1 MHPNLKTALDPAS
14 VALIGASEN
23 PNKIGGR
30 PLDYL
35 RRFGFRGAIHPIN
48 PKRAEVQGVKAV
60 PRLADLDQ
68 APDVAII
75 AVPGE
80 DAVRALDECGAMGV
94 KVAVMMTSGFGETG
108 PEGKAAEK
116 AMVKRARAHG
126 MRMVGPN
133 TQGLANFGTGAVLSF
148 SSMFLEEPPQDGP
161 VGIVSQSGA
170 MSVIPYGLLR
180 SRGIG
185 VRHAHA
191 TGNDADVTV
200 CEFAAAVASDSDLKL
215 LLLYLESIPDPDHL
229 AEAAAIARS
238 RNLPIVALKSG
249 RTPAGQATASSHTG
263 ALANE
268 DRVVDAF
275 LEQHGIWRAKDSVD
289 LVNAVELYLNGWK
302 PEGRRLVVISNSGAT
317 CVLAAD
323 AATSAGMEIPR
334 LAEETQAELRTI
346 LPGFAATPNPVDIT
360 AALLTNSGLFSQ
372 ILPVIGR
379 DPAAD
384 AFLVGVPVA
393 GQAYDVEAFG
403 RDTAAFAEATGKP
416 VVITAPQA
424 MVAAPFKSRGLPVF
438 EGEGEAIAALR
449 QFVGHHELMARA
461 RARFGGAAAVGEDA
475 QRHSGEPTSARPR
488 LLDEAESLAVLAAA
502 GVPTVPHRLC
512 TSPDEAVAAAKAFAG
527 PVVVKGCSPD
537 VAHKSELGLV
547 HLGLTGPD
555 PVRRAFASCRTSL
568 AHHGAT
574 FSGVLVAPMAKGRRE
589 MLLGA
594 HRDPFFGPVILVGDG
609 GKYVEAMPDTRILL
623 PPFTRD
629 DVREALGL
637 LRIAPLLSG
646 TRGEPPMA
654 LEGYVAAALALARLM
669 TEPGSE
675 VDSIDVNP
683 FLVGSKNEDG
693 MALDAVVLTR
703 NGRATT

>member
-1 MHPNLKTALDPAS
+1 MNPNLKAALDPAS

-35 RRFGFRGAIHPIN
+35 RRFGFRGAIYPIN

-80 DAVRALDECGAMGV
+80 DAVRALDECGGMGV
-94 KVAVMMTSGFGETG
+94 KLAVMMTSGFGETG
-108 PEGKAAEK
+108 PEGKAAER
-116 AMVKRARAHG
+116 AMVERARAHG

-148 SSMFLEEPPQDGP
+148 SSMFLEEAPKDGP

-185 VRHAHA
+185 VRHAHS

-200 CEFAAAVASDSDLKL
+200 CEFATAVASDPDLKL
-215 LLLYLESIPDPDHL
+215 LLLYLESIPDPEHL
-229 AEAAAIARS
+229 AEAAAIARG
-238 RNLPIVALKSG
+238 RNLPIIALKSG

-289 LVNAVELYLNGWK
+289 LVKAAELYLQGWK

-323 AATSAGMEIPR
+323 AATAAEMKIPR
-334 LAEETQAELRTI
+334 LSDDTQEQLRAI
-346 LPGFAATPNPVDIT
+346 LPGFAATANPVDIT
-360 AALLTNSGLFSQ
+360 AALLTNSALFSQ
-372 ILPVIGR
+372 ILPVIAE
-379 DPAAD
+379 DPSAD

-403 RDTAAFAEATGKP
+403 RDTSAFAAATGKP
-416 VVITAPQA
+416 VVVTAPQA
-424 MVAAPFKSRGLPVF
+424 MVAAPFKNRGLPVF

-449 QFVGHHELMARA
+449 QFIGHRELMAKA
-461 RARFGGAAAVGEDA
+461 AERFGGDGAAIRSAVQPAGDA
-475 QRHSGEPTSARPR
+475 SPPR
-488 LLDEAESLAVLAAA
+488 LLDEAESLATLSQA
-502 GVPTVPHRLC
+502 GIPTVPHKLC
-512 TSPDEAVAAAKAFAG
+512 RSAGEAVAAAESFGG

-547 HLGLTGPD
+547 HLGLDGAD
-555 PVRRAFASCRTSL
+555 DVSRAFEACRASL
-568 AHHGAT
+568 ADHGAS

-589 MLLGA
+589 LLLGA

-623 PPFTRD
+623 PPFTED
-629 DVREALGL
+629 DVRHALGQ
-637 LRIAPLLSG
+637 LRIAPLLAG
-646 TRGEPPMA
+646 TRGEAPIT
-654 LEGYVAAALALARLM
+654 LDGYVAAALALGRLM
-669 TEPGSE
+669 TEASSRIE
-675 VDSIDVNP
+675 SVDINP
-683 FLVGSKNEDG
+683 FLVGTGDEEG
-693 MALDAVVLTR
+693 MALDAVVLQRDEGTPR
-703 NGRATT
+703 

>member
-1 MHPNLKTALDPAS
+1 
-14 VALIGASEN
+14 
-23 PNKIGGR
+23 
-30 PLDYL
+30 
-35 RRFGFRGAIHPIN
+35 IN
-48 PKRAEVQGVKAV
+48 PKRSEVQGVKAV
-60 PRLADLDQ
+60 PRLADLDS

-75 AVPGE
+75 AVPAD

-94 KVAVMMTSGFGETG
+94 KIAVMMTSGFGETG
-108 PEGKAAEK
+108 PEGKAAER
-116 AMVKRARAHG
+116 AMVARARAQG

-170 MSVIPYGLLR
+170 MSVIPYGMLR

-200 CEFAAAVASDSDLKL
+200 CEFATAVAADPDLKL
-215 LLLYLESIPDPDHL
+215 LLLYLESIPDPEHL
-229 AEAAAIARS
+229 AETAAIARS
-238 RNLPIVALKSG
+238 CNLPIIALKSG

-289 LVNAVELYLNGWK
+289 LVQAAELYLRGWK

-323 AATSAGMEIPR
+323 TATASGMEIPR
-334 LAEETQAELRTI
+334 LADDTQNQLRAI
-346 LPGFAATPNPVDIT
+346 LPGFAATANPVDIT
-360 AALLTNSGLFSQ
+360 AALLTNSALFSQ
-372 ILPVIGR
+372 ILPVIAK
-379 DPAAD
+379 DPGAD

-393 GQAYDVEAFG
+393 GKAYDVEAFG

-416 VVITAPQA
+416 VVINAPQV

-438 EGEGEAIAALR
+438 DGEGEAVAALR
-449 QFVGHHELMARA
+449 QFIGHHELIRRA
-461 RARFGGAAAVGEDA
+461 HSRFGDTVRTQEGASRDKPAPDS
-475 QRHSGEPTSARPR
+475 RRPR
-488 LLDEAESLAVLAAA
+488 LLDEAESLAVLNAA
-502 GVPTVPHRLC
+502 GISTVPHRLC
-512 TSPDEAVAAAKAFAG
+512 RTADEAVATAETFAG

-547 HLGLTGPD
+547 HLGLSGPNA
-555 PVRRAFASCRTSL
+555 VRGAFEACRMSL
-568 AHHGAT
+568 AKHQAS

-589 MLLGA
+589 LLLGA

-623 PPFTRD
+623 PPLVAD
-629 DVREALGL
+629 DVREALGR
-637 LRIAPLLSG
+637 LRIAPLLAG

-654 LEGYVAAALALARLM
+654 VDGYIAAALALAQLM
-669 TEPGSE
+669 TGPGSPIE
-675 VDSIDVNP
+675 SIDINP
-683 FLVGSKNEDG
+683 FLIGTDNDDG
-693 MALDAVVLTR
+693 MALDAVVLQHDGST
-703 NGRATT
+703 AT